1 LRLSEEK
8 ATRLESALNSTNVTI
23 ERQMEEVR
31 SEHAV
36 KLARLEQQ
44 LIALEDSKR
53 RLEDELEV

>member
-1 LRLSEEK
+1 M
-8 ATRLESALNSTNVTI
+8 NSTNVTI